1 MSQDQSKSKVLT
13 ADYFS
18 APATALAPALLGKL
32 LCCRQDDGSILRAH
46 ITETECYFGEQDTAC
61 HASRG
66 RTPRTDTLY
75 MQGGVAYVY
84 LCYGIHELF
93 NVVTG
98 PADHPEAVL
107 IRGVEGAS
115 GPGRATKYLGITR
128 AYNRL
133 PLTPEGGLWL
143 EDDGA
148 APEYVAAPRVG
159 IGYASSEDQARKW
172 RYIIK

>member
-1 MSQDQSKSKVLT
+1 MAKILD
-13 ADYFS
+13 AAYFAAS
-18 APATALAPALLGKL
+18 ATLLAPALLGKL
-32 LCCRQDDGSILRAH
+32 ICCRQADGTILRAR
-46 ITETECYFGEQDTAC
+46 ITETECYYGEQDTAC

-75 MQGGVAYVY
+75 LAGGAAYVY
-84 LCYGIHELF
+84 LCYGIHQLF

-98 PADHPEAVL
+98 PEGHPEAVL
-107 IRGVEGAS
+107 LRGVEGAS

-128 AYNRL
+128 EHNRL
-133 PLTPEGGLWL
+133 PLTPENGLWL

-148 APEYVAAPRVG
+148 SPEYTTAPRVG
-159 IGYASSEDQARKW
+159 IGYASQEDQARLW

>member
-1 MSQDQSKSKVLT
+1 MSKILDEK
-13 ADYFS
+13 YFS
-18 APATALAPALLGKL
+18 APATKLAPDLIGKL
-32 LCCRQDDGSILRAH
+32 LCVRREDGSVIRAR
-46 ITETECYFGEQDTAC
+46 ITETECYFGEQDSAC

-75 MQGGVAYVY
+75 MRGGVAYVY
-84 LCYGIHELF
+84 LCYGMHELF

-107 IRGVEGAS
+107 IRGVENAP

-133 PLTPEGGLWL
+133 PLNVQTGLWL
-143 EDDGA
+143 EDDGTR
-148 APEYVAAPRVG
+148 PEFIATPRVG
-159 IGYASSEDQARKW
+159 IGYATPEDQARLW

>member
-1 MSQDQSKSKVLT
+1 MSKILDKK
-13 ADYFS
+13 YFS
-18 APATALAPALLGKL
+18 APATELAPDLIGKL
-32 LCCRQDDGSILRAH
+32 LCCRQADGRVIRAR

-75 MQGGVAYVY
+75 MSGGVAYVY
-84 LCYGIHELF
+84 LCYGMHELF

-107 IRGVEGAS
+107 IRGVEGSS
-115 GPGRATKYLGITR
+115 GPGRTTKYLGITR

-133 PLTPEGGLWL
+133 PLTVDSGLWL
-143 EDDGA
+143 EDDGTT
-148 APEYVAAPRVG
+148 PQHTAAPRVG
-159 IGYASSEDQARKW
+159 IGYASPEDQAREW